1 MMDSIFDVMSAGY
14 VPIITH
20 PERLRWIEEQY
31 DVMGQA
37 VHNGAWIQLTAA
49 SVTGKFGKRAQ
60 YWSDRMLDEGL
71 VHILA
76 TDAHNMRTRS
86 PVLSEAVEAVARRL
100 GEDAAR
106 DMVFTRPQAVLDNA
120 PPSTLGPPVKAR
132 KPEARPGFFQR
143 LFKAA

>member
-1 MMDSIFDVMSAGY
+1 MSAGY
-14 VPIITH
+14 IPIITH

-49 SVTGKFGKRAQ
+49 SVTGKFGKRPQ

-86 PVLSEAVEAVARRL
+86 PVLSRSGSPTAHREAETA
-100 GEDAAR
+100 
-106 DMVFTRPQAVLDNA
+106 
-120 PPSTLGPPVKAR
+120 KAHR
-132 KPEARPGFFQR
+132 G
-143 LFKAA
+143 